1 MAVIENPTTNS
12 ILDGLLYAAS
22 EKWGIS
28 QDQIQENMDKIAYHE
43 SKGNPSAIQ
52 SVGPVGTAMDGEPAF
67 DVGKGRGLFQFEKG
81 EGQGAHTALNRLA
94 TILEHGVNVNGETL
108 GAGETAPDW
117 MSGLAE
123 KDYDVSALSSGQQ
136 QMLVLANL
144 LGKPNVEGR
153 TPASWAG
160 IDTDEKL
167 AKNWAQHHQAGTEPG
182 SDEEKDMMSKF
193 LEDLNWG
200 YRHKEILP

>member
-1 MAVIENPTTNS
+1 MAIVENPTTNS

-28 QDQIQENMDKIAYHE
+28 QEQIQENMDKIAYHE

-52 SVGPVGTAMDGEPAF
+52 SVGPVGTTMEGEPAF
-67 DVGKGRGLFQFEKG
+67 DVGRGTGLFQFERG
-81 EGQGAHTALNRLA
+81 EGQGAETALTRLSRV
-94 TILEHGVNVNGETL
+94 LKQQ
-108 GAGETAPDW
+108 GETAPDW

-123 KDYDVSALSSGQQ
+123 KGYDVSDLSPGQQ
-136 QMLVLANL
+136 QMLFLGNL
-144 LGKPNVEGR
+144 LEKPNVEGR
-153 TPASWAG
+153 TPSSFAG

-167 AKNWAQHHQAGTEPG
+167 AKYWAQHHQAGTEPG
-182 SDEEKDMMSKF
+182 SDEEKEMISTF

-200 YRHKEILP
+200 YRQKEILP